1 MASTTNNVPGMNP
14 PTQVGMIGSNPKDS
28 AIQYVNNMN
37 QKQTAL
43 LGVAGGGYMKRK
55 QTKQMRNR
63 MRQSRMRQS
72 RMRQSRVRRGGA
84 IPVYQY
90 NVPYPVQNGPGQ
102 DPNSQIVANA
112 TSGTQNAANAV
123 YDSQAT
129 NMSGGRQTKKKS
141 FRKRSKK
148 SGKRKTHYKRKK

>member
-37 QKQTAL
+37 QKQNAINGL
-43 LGVAGGGYMKRK
+43 AGGYMKRK
-55 QTKQMRNR
+55 QTKQMR
-63 MRQSRMRQS
+63 SRMRRS
-72 RMRQSRVRRGGA
+72 RMRRSGVRRGGA

-102 DPNSQIVANA
+102 DPNSQIVANT

-129 NMSGGRQTKKKS
+129 NMSGGRQTKKKT